1 MSDEPAYILDLGG
14 LKDASPDNE
23 PDSTAQRPWIGI
35 QFECCDVYARVY
47 RNREATAYV
56 GRCPRCLR
64 KVQVRVG
71 PGGTNARMFRAR

>member
-1 MSDEPAYILDLGG
+1 MGSLHDT
-14 LKDASPDNE
+14 SPDLD
-23 PDSTAQRPWIGI
+23 PGSVVQRPWIGV

-47 RNREATAYV
+47 RNQEATAYV

-71 PGGTNARMFRAR
+71 PGGTDTRMFRAR